1 MNQLA
6 PIAITMTSL
15 ELVQFINNQRAA
27 GEPELRHDDFMRK
40 CPKVLGEEGVRKF
53 ADTYRNE
60 QNGQTYPCYTFP
72 KREACLMA
80 MSYSYDL
87 QAKVFDKMTELEA
100 AAAPAPALL
109 PDFTNPVAAAR
120 AWADQVEA
128 KNLLQIE
135 NTDQAAKLAIA
146 GPKVEFADAMLNSD
160 GTVLVRDA
168 AKTIGAPVRKLERAL
183 RDKGVILA
191 NNAPA
196 ARYVTKGY
204 FKETT
209 VTVLTKTR
217 GNIMRHTARVTAK
230 GMEFLRRFVQR
241 HAGLFSAQGSRA

>member
-6 PIAITMTSL
+6 IPAKTMTSRDIADL
-15 ELVQFINNQRAA
+15 AGKRHDHVLRDIEKMLADLGETSPQIWGDLKDAYGRPQRAA
-27 GEPELRHDDFMRK
+27 FL
-40 CPKVLGEEGVRKF
+40 
-53 ADTYRNE
+53 
-60 QNGQTYPCYTFP
+60 P
-72 KREACLMA
+72 KRLTLILVSGYSVA
-80 MSYSYDL
+80 MR
-87 QAKVFDKMTELEA
+87 AKIIDRWQELEAA

-109 PDFTNPVAAAR
+109 PDFTDPVAAAR

-135 NTDQAAKLAIA
+135 NGHKDAQLAIA
-146 GPKVEFADAMLNSD
+146 GPKVAFANAMLNSE

-196 ARYVTKGY
+196 SLYVTKGY
-204 FKETT
+204 FKGST
-209 VTVLTKTR
+209 VTVPTKTR
-217 GNIMRHTARVTAK
+217 GEIMRHTARLTTR